1 MRDYT
6 EGRSIT
12 ELEIQRGCLNPGATR
27 APKCERSIFCFRDD
41 AFLEQVSEGGE
52 RERGCCVRSF
62 LLPSIAAASIAVI
75 RDSRGGQYFLRVGQL
90 YRCLWSDAS
99 C

>member
-41 AFLEQVSEGGE
+41 AFLEQVSEE
-52 RERGCCVRSF
+52 RERLERGMVGSVCVCCVRS
-62 LLPSIAAASIAVI
+62 LLSSV
-75 RDSRGGQYFLRVGQL
+75 SGTTHF
-90 YRCLWSDAS
+90 
-99 C
+99 

>member
-1 MRDYT
+1 MQVRDYT

-41 AFLEQVSEGGE
+41 AFLEQVSEGGG
-52 RERGCCVRSF
+52 RLERGVVGRECVCCVRS
-62 LLPSIAAASIAVI
+62 LLSSVSETK
-75 RDSRGGQYFLRVGQL
+75 RF
-90 YRCLWSDAS
+90 
-99 C
+99 